1 MLYPGAPLAIKYTT
15 PAAIVAPMICE
26 IQYPSASRALILL
39 LTSMPKVTAGLMWQP
54 ETGPR
59 AKAMAINASPNANA
73 TPTFPT
79 WEPAITAVPTPAKT
93 RTNVPNNSAAYFIE
107 CHLSKESNPDPRQ
120 YASGKFALYAAT
132 VRPSPVLNQ
141 CCLGRAHSTLRFRFW
156 HH

>member
-39 LTSMPKVTAGLMWQP
+39 ATSMPKVTAGLMWQP

-79 WEPAITAVPTPAKT
+79 WEPAITAVPTPART
-93 RTNVPNNSAAYFIE
+93 RTNVPNNSAAYFIGVTSARANF
-107 CHLSKESNPDPRQ
+107 LIQPN
-120 YASGKFALYAAT
+120 GKAYWPPAFGFRCQNACLIGALI
-132 VRPSPVLNQ
+132 L
-141 CCLGRAHSTLRFRFW
+141 H
-156 HH
+156 